1 MLQNLNHLAS
11 IGVDVQCP
19 ENTNWP
25 AVYARVGGYEGSK
38 LESHFAVIRYM
49 QDADADYTIV
59 HPATV
64 CGHSENGHILDGQP
78 LAELIRNLA
87 QGRFKAV
94 PGSAS
99 HWLPLVSVDYLV
111 NMITCVAFDPAMANR
126 QVLALYERTPNLQGM
141 LVQIADTLKVKA
153 PRRHIPIGL
162 LRSILT
168 IPGLA
173 TRLAISA
180 ESLNFIQT
188 QRFNMGN
195 SRQLERKY
203 AFTHPDMTQALE
215 NTVRYVSD
223 YLMKKSKREGAG
235 QRG

>member
-1 MLQNLNHLAS
+1 MARSCALFLNAGEIGSDFAGSGNDGDDFHLHLDLTISGATWIRVVRRGTDFANALDRAGQAFID
-11 IGVDVQCP
+11 IGVEQRD
-19 ENTNWP
+19 
-25 AVYARVGGYEGSK
+25 ARAAACLFS
-38 LESHFAVIRYM
+38 
-49 QDADADYTIV
+49 
-59 HPATV
+59 
-64 CGHSENGHILDGQP
+64 
-78 LAELIRNLA
+78 
-87 QGRFKAV
+87 
-94 PGSAS
+94 
-99 HWLPLVSVDYLV
+99 
-111 NMITCVAFDPAMANR
+111 VAFDPAMANR

-153 PRRHIPIGL
+153 PRRHVPIGL

-188 QRFNMGN
+188 QRFDMGN

-223 YLMKKSKREGAG
+223 YLMKKSKREAAG